1 MRVLRVNIENIGR
14 AAQEAYA
21 ALEAGGVVVCPTD
34 TVYGLLAD
42 AANKKA
48 VQKVFEIKG
57 RPKNRALPVFVKDIK
72 MAKRLARI
80 SKKQEAFLE
89 KTWPGKVTAVLE
101 NRGVLPE
108 GLEERGTVA
117 LRIPNY
123 ELIHKILQK
132 LDRPL
137 TGTSANISG
146 EPACL
151 DGKEVLAQFRGR
163 KAQPDVL
170 LDAGKLPPSKPS
182 MIIDI
187 TGKDYTVLRS

>member
-1 MRVLRVNIENIGR
+1 MARSIRRGQI
-14 AAQEAYA
+14 
-21 ALEAGGVVVCPTD
+21 VVCPTD